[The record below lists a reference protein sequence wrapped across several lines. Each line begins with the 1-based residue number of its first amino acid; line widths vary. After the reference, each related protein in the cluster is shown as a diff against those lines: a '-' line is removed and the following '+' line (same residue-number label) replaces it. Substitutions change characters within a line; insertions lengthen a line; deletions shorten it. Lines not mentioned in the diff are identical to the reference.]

1 MTNVCEPGA
10 NGKAGNGVVHPFLRA
25 LAVRVAAIAVM
36 VSILAAGILTDLW
49 LLRSSLMLAAMI
61 AAANWIVLGELY
73 GICRSAGETPFRTF
87 GIGIAVVLAFLHWLT
102 LPKPGSRFFGDLSA
116 GEDLLWGGL
125 ALAVIGAMLLQATKR
140 DNDRAVPSIS
150 VTLFGLLYVWLM
162 TAFLLRIR
170 HLGEGGILGGTGW
183 NETGFGCFVGCVV
196 VSKMSDVGGFLFG
209 NLFGRRRLIPRISPG
224 KSWEGAIGG
233 VACSVLAA
241 LACRHPSVGFLPFLD
256 TDQAVLF
263 GAIVGVVALCGDL
276 GESLLKRGLG
286 VKDAGNLVP
295 GFGGFMDV
303 VDSLLPSAP
312 VSYFFF
318 KAVMAA

>member
-1 MTNVCEPGA
+1 MTSVRESGA
-10 NGKAGNGVVHPFLRA
+10 SGWIVNGFTPSFLRA

-36 VSILAAGILTDLW
+36 VSIVAAGLAADLW
-49 LLRSSLMLAAMI
+49 LLRSSLALAIMI
-61 AAANWIVLGELY
+61 AATNWIVLGELY
-73 GICRSAGETPFRTF
+73 GICRSAGETPFSTF
-87 GIGIAVVLAFLHWLT
+87 GIGMAVVLAILHWLT
-102 LPKPGSRFFGDLSA
+102 LPKPGSRFVGDLSA
-116 GEDLLWGGL
+116 GDDLLWGGL
-125 ALAVIGAMLLQATKR
+125 VLAVIGAMFLQATKR

-150 VTLFGLLYVWLM
+150 VTLFGLLYVWLT

-170 HLGEGGILGGTGW
+170 HMGGGGVIGGSGW
-183 NETGFGCFVGCVV
+183 NEIGIGCFVGCVA

-241 LACRHPSVGFLPFLD
+241 LACRHPSVGFLPFFD
-256 TDQAVLF
+256 VAGAILF
-263 GAIVGVVALCGDL
+263 GIVVGVVALCGDL
-276 GESLLKRGLG
+276 GESLLKRGVG

-303 VDSLLPSAP
+303 VDSILPAAP

-318 KAVMAA
+318 KVAMSS